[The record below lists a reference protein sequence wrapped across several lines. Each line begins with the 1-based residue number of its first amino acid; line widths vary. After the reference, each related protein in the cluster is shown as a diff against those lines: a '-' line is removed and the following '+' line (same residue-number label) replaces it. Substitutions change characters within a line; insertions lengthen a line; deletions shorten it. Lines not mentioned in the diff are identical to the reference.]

1 MAWQSAAI
9 KRGLNVRIARKLAG
23 IVIALCL
30 LAVVV
35 LGGMIAFGTAAAPPP
50 LSSVYDA
57 VKAMDFSGAPPAHS
71 FRARDG
77 ADLAY
82 RTYSGTT
89 DRAIVLIH
97 GSTGSSLSVHPLA
110 KALNAKG
117 FTVYAPDVRGH
128 GASGRRGDI
137 DYIGQLDDDIAD
149 LGCSHQG
156 AAPRCK
162 SGVDWLFCWRRPR
175 FTPRWR

>member
-1 MAWQSAAI
+1 MRPKATSWLRNTPRSRIPCLPICGLAVAAI
-9 KRGLNVRIARKLAG
+9 TRGLNVRIARKLAG

-57 VKAMDFSGAPPAHS
+57 VKAMDFSGAPPGHS

-110 KALNAKG
+110 KA
-117 FTVYAPDVRGH
+117 
-128 GASGRRGDI
+128 
-137 DYIGQLDDDIAD
+137 
-149 LGCSHQG
+149 
-156 AAPRCK
+156 
-162 SGVDWLFCWRRPR
+162 
-175 FTPRWR
+175 